1 MSLSCP
7 YPRHSSHKVSV
18 PFLFFARTQVNA
30 ASLLGFG
37 IVAFRS
43 RTLPLEFAIGLPLA
57 LLAVKLAAS
66 LTANQYLAHLD
77 FTADQTDARKD
88 YLRHS
93 NVNSGAGGSAGSDAS
108 VSNEYYA
115 VGGGESEHEAAH
127 VFDRAEAK
135 RDGFSFAGVSVPPT
149 AASASS
155 PWRQNSSRV

>member
-1 MSLSCP
+1 M
-7 YPRHSSHKVSV
+7 
-18 PFLFFARTQVNA
+18 FLARAQVNA

-57 LLAVKLAAS
+57 LLAVKVAAS

-88 YLRHS
+88 YLRHM
-93 NVNSGAGGSAGSDAS
+93 NVNSGAGGSGSAGSDAS

-115 VGGGESEHEAAH
+115 VGGGENEHEAAH